1 MEAELT
7 LEAAVREA
15 APLVAQ
21 LDADRRLA
29 TMLNLF
35 LPQLRLESA
44 AIKMQHNEGALR
56 VLRVMRA

>member
-7 LEAAVREA
+7 LEDTVRKA

-35 LPQLRLESA
+35 LPQLRLESH
-44 AIKMQHNEGALR
+44 AIKMQRNEGEACLR
-56 VLRVMRA
+56 TA

>member
-35 LPQLRLESA
+35 LPKLRLESH
-44 AIKMQHNEGALR
+44 AIKMQHNEGEACLR
-56 VLRVMRA
+56 SVLVV